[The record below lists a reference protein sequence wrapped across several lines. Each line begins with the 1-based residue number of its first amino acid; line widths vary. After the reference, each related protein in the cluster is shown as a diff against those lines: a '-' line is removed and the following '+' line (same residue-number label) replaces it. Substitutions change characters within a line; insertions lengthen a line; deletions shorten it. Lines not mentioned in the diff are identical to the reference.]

1 MMGNTGRETAGDRGR
16 FCVSSPEET
25 QNRPLPAVSQGVDFY
40 PRYPYNKPR
49 YRSVLRKDSYVF
61 KNIRNKDYNHRIAF
75 QKGIDHETYRD
86 SEYP

>member
-16 FCVSSPEET
+16 FCVVLC
-25 QNRPLPAVSQGVDFY
+25 LPVSQGVDFY

>member
-1 MMGNTGRETAGDRGR
+1 MMGETGSGDSGR
-16 FCVSSPEET
+16 QGTVLCGSVS
-25 QNRPLPAVSQGVDFY
+25 PAVSQGVDFY
-40 PRYPYNKPR
+40 PCYPYNKPR

>member
-1 MMGNTGRETAGDRGR
+1 MMGETGSGDRGR
-16 FCVSSPEET
+16 FCVP
-25 QNRPLPAVSQGVDFY
+25 VSQGVDFY